1 MSYHHAVRVR
11 YVDCDMQGVVYNA
24 HYLTFVDD
32 GFDCWMRALEPDFE
46 NVHGWEV
53 MLKKAE
59 ILLGGRLPDLRM
71 NHGGLKRTKQ
81 SLQREFLLHRAL
93 IESLAGEEK
102 TAREFLALAGKIAE
116 VDQEVLNGQA
126 PLLRQLGKL
135 TD

>member
-59 ILLGGRLPDLRM
+59 ILWEGPAHFGETVDIACEVTRWGNTSFDTTFTGTVDDRDVFTSTVTYVVVDHDEHRPVAIPDILRTHLGG
-71 NHGGLKRTKQ
+71 
-81 SLQREFLLHRAL
+81 
-93 IESLAGEEK
+93 
-102 TAREFLALAGKIAE
+102 
-116 VDQEVLNGQA
+116 
-126 PLLRQLGKL
+126 
-135 TD
+135 